1 MDREDKKRTKIV
13 ATISDLNCDTAFI
26 RSMYEEGMD
35 VVRLNTAHQ
44 DREATLKVVEN
55 VRKASYRI
63 ALLLDTKGP
72 EIRTMPGNTLPM
84 DVSEGEE
91 IHVYNKG
98 FFQEQE
104 KAFEVSFDRFS
115 EEVMD
120 SSSASI
126 LLDDGDIELTVKE
139 TKANHLVCRAGSGGT
154 IKARKSVNVPGARF
168 SLPSLSEKDRD
179 YIQFAIENNLDFI
192 AHSFVRDKQDILEIQ
207 KLLDEHNS
215 PIKII
220 AKIENQEGVDNIDD
234 ILEVAYGIMVARGDL
249 AIEIPYAKIPGIQK
263 DIINKCILKRKPVIV
278 ATQMLHSMIE
288 NPRPTRAEV
297 ADVASAIYS
306 QTDAMMLSGETA
318 YGKYPVESVKTMA
331 NIAMEVEKSKE
342 SYHDSPTVVLSSD
355 ISAYLSKS
363 AVKAS
368 IRLNA
373 AALVADSYSGRTI
386 RNIGA
391 FRNKVPVFAMCYD
404 ERLVR
409 ELALTYGINPWFM
422 ERCSNST
429 EFIRNSVS
437 EILKGHH
444 VEDED
449 TLVIVAGNFGQ
460 QHGASFME
468 ISTTENFK
476 NY

>member
-1 MDREDKKRTKIV
+1 MDRADKKRTKIV
-13 ATISDLNCDTAFI
+13 ATISDLNCEAPFI
-26 RSMYEEGMD
+26 RQLYEEGMD

-44 DREATLKVVEN
+44 ERGATMKVVEN

-72 EIRTMPGNTLPM
+72 EIRTLPGATLPLE
-84 DVSEGEE
+84 VKEGDLLT
-91 IHVYNKG
+91 VCDKG
-98 FFQEQE
+98 SSSGSE
-104 KAFEVSFDRFS
+104 KAFEVSYNHFS
-115 EEVMD
+115 EEIPD
-120 SSSASI
+120 KENISI
-126 LLDDGDIELTVKE
+126 LIDDGDLELLIERKE
-139 TKANHLVCRAGSGGT
+139 KHSLVCRAQSSGT
-154 IKARKSVNVPGARF
+154 IKAKKSVNVPGVRF
-168 SLPSLSEKDRD
+168 ALPSISEKDKD
-179 YIQFAIENNLDFI
+179 YIHFAIENNLDFI
-192 AHSFVRDKQDILEIQ
+192 AHSFVRDKEDVLAIQ
-207 KLLDEHNS
+207 KILDEHDS

-220 AKIENQEGVDNIDD
+220 AKIENREGVENIEE

-263 DIINKCILKRKPVIV
+263 ELINKCILKRKPVIV

-306 QTDAMMLSGETA
+306 QTDAVMLSGETA
-318 YGKYPVESVKTMA
+318 YGKYPKESVKTMA

-342 SYHDSPTVVLSSD
+342 PYHESPMVVLSSEV
-355 ISAYLSKS
+355 SAYLSKS

-368 IRLNA
+368 VRLNA

-391 FRNKVPVFAMCYD
+391 FRNSVPVFAMCYD

-409 ELALTYGINPWFM
+409 ELALTYGINPWYM
-422 ERCSNST
+422 SRCNNST
-429 EFIRNSVS
+429 EFIRKSVK
-437 EILKGHH
+437 EILKGNH
-444 VEDED
+444 VNDED

-468 ISTTENFK
+468 ISTTNNFK